1 MILTDSHAH
10 LSLVAERLGKDML
23 ASLLVDYA
31 QAWESATRL
40 GRPPPLILEPGVE
53 PDDLAARIELL
64 DRGSGLPP
72 FIRLAAGIWPS
83 AANLASPETSLAALE
98 AASGGS
104 RAPRHRG
111 RRDRRG
117 RARLSP
123 HGGSAEAQALLFE
136 GQISLASTLGLP
148 MIVHSR
154 DAAAETLAIL
164 GRTRSSSPI
173 ILHCFGYGPAEA
185 RAFLDLGCWISFAGN
200 ISYKGS
206 EAFRE
211 ACVLVPGDRLL
222 LETDSPYMN
231 PMPRRGKSTT
241 PLDIE
246 RTYALA
252 ANLRGVSLPELADTV
267 SRNAKILFG

>member
-1 MILTDSHAH
+1 MILADSHAH

-53 PDDLAARIELL
+53 PDDLAARIGLL

-98 AASGGS
+98 DARAEAA
-104 RAPRHRG
+104 
-111 RRDRRG
+111 RRG
-117 RARLSP
+117 IDVVAIGE
-123 HGGSAEAQALLFE
+123 GGLDYHHMEGDAEAQARLFE

-206 EAFRE
+206 EALRE
-211 ACVLVPGDRLL
+211 ACVLVPADRLL

-246 RTYALA
+246 RTYELA
-252 ANLRGVSLPELADTV
+252 ANLRGVSLPELAETV